1 MRLQIVRMIW
11 ISLALI
17 GMVCLTAAPARAL
30 SLDTYSVDGA
40 MLIVGNPVCGGV
52 PCTETIAFS
61 FLINVADIGIG
72 FLGSVLP
79 GTITVNSL
87 GPLGVFTYSGGIGF
101 VGTQNYMPFVSP
113 GVAEIDLHLLT
124 NLVPYPFVPS
134 FGNAELYSCLNQTCI
149 TDFVPPSQN
158 NGAAEYFG
166 VFLAGTSQVTVAYVP
181 EGGSTLTMLVLGL
194 VGLALWQ
201 WKQRGHAL
209 A

>member
-1 MRLQIVRMIW
+1 MKPPNARGIG
-11 ISLALI
+11 LALI

-61 FLINVADIGIG
+61 FLFNVADIGIG
-72 FLGSVLP
+72 FLGSVVP

-87 GPLGVFTYSGGIGF
+87 GPLGDFTYSGFIGNP
-101 VGTQNYMPFVSP
+101 GTQNYMPFGSP

-124 NLVPYPFVPS
+124 NLLPYSFVPS

-158 NGAAEYFG
+158 NGAPAYFG
-166 VFLAGTSQVTVAYVP
+166 VFLAGTSQVRVAYVP
-181 EGGSTLTMLVLGL
+181 EGGTTLTTLALGL

-201 WKQRGHAL
+201 WKQRGIVL
-209 A
+209 S